1 MRDSTPDRVIERL
14 RRHVPNAR
22 LVHTSLS
29 HTDEENL
36 KEQLEKARKQAEAL
50 RMA

>member
-1 MRDSTPDRVIERL
+1 MIERL
-14 RRHVPNAR
+14 RRHAPNAR

-29 HTDEENL
+29 HTDEDKL
-36 KEQLEKARKQAEAL
+36 KAELERARQQAEAL